1 MIGGAM
7 FDAVFAVPRQ
17 LTAVARRLLVSTLE
31 AVEAVPGI
39 AAALDDV
46 RATLKHSERL
56 ATFAAG
62 ELPEIVYQLEEIKT
76 RLEKLEASPA
86 SPRTG

>member
-1 MIGGAM
+1 M
-7 FDAVFAVPRQ
+7 FDVFGAAFAIPGQ
-17 LTAVARRLLVSTLE
+17 LTAVARRVLVSTLE
-31 AVEAVPGI
+31 AVEAVPKI

-62 ELPEIVYQLEEIKT
+62 ELPEIVYQLEEIKA
-76 RLEKLEASPA
+76 RLEKLETRTEAS
-86 SPRTG
+86 

>member
-1 MIGGAM
+1 M
-7 FDAVFAVPRQ
+7 FDVFDAAFAVPRQ
-17 LTAVARRLLVSTLE
+17 LTAVARRVLVSTLE
-31 AVEAVPGI
+31 AVEAVPKI

-76 RLEKLEASPA
+76 RLEKLETRTEAS
-86 SPRTG
+86 

>member
-7 FDAVFAVPRQ
+7 FDVFAVPRQ
-17 LTAVARRLLVSTLE
+17 LTAVARRVLVSTLE
-31 AVEAVPGI
+31 AVEAVPKI

-46 RATLKHSERL
+46 RSTLKHSERL

-62 ELPEIVYQLEEIKT
+62 ELPEIVYQLEEIKA
-76 RLEKLEASPA
+76 RLEKLETRTEAS
-86 SPRTG
+86 

>member
-1 MIGGAM
+1 MLDV
-7 FDAVFAVPRQ
+7 FDAAFAVPRQ
-17 LTAVARRLLVSTLE
+17 LTAVARRVLVSTLE
-31 AVEAVPGI
+31 AVEAVPRI

-76 RLEKLEASPA
+76 RLEKLETARARPEQVS
-86 SPRTG
+86 

>member
-1 MIGGAM
+1 M
-7 FDAVFAVPRQ
+7 FGVLDAVFAIPGQ
-17 LTAVARRLLVSTLE
+17 LTAVARRVLVSTFE
-31 AVEAVPGI
+31 AVEAVPRI

-62 ELPEIVYQLEEIKT
+62 ELPEIVYQLEEIKA
-76 RLEKLEASPA
+76 RLEKLES
-86 SPRTG
+86 RTEVS

>member
-1 MIGGAM
+1 LLGA
-7 FDAVFAVPRQ
+7 VLAVPRQ
-17 LTAVARRLLVSTLE
+17 FTAITRRVLVTAFE
-31 AVEAVPGI
+31 AVEAVPRI

-62 ELPEIVYQLEEIKT
+62 ELPEIVYQLEEIKA
-76 RLEKLEASPA
+76 RLEKLEANQGL
-86 SPRTG
+86 PRNG

>member
-1 MIGGAM
+1 M
-7 FDAVFAVPRQ
+7 FDVFDAAF
-17 LTAVARRLLVSTLE
+17 AVARHVLVSTWE
-31 AVEAVPGI
+31 AVEAVPKI

-62 ELPEIVYQLEEIKT
+62 ELPEIVYQLEEIKA
-76 RLEKLEASPA
+76 RLEKLETRTEAS
-86 SPRTG
+86 

>member
-1 MIGGAM
+1 ML
-7 FDAVFAVPRQ
+7 DVFAVPRQ
-17 LTAVARRLLVSTLE
+17 LTAVARRVLVSTLE
-31 AVEAVPGI
+31 AVEAVPKI
-39 AAALDDV
+39 AAALDDI

-76 RLEKLEASPA
+76 RLEKLETARARPEQMS
-86 SPRTG
+86 

>member
-1 MIGGAM
+1 M
-7 FDAVFAVPRQ
+7 FDFVFAVPRQ
-17 LTAVARRLLVSTLE
+17 LTAVARRVIVSTFE
-31 AVEAVPGI
+31 AVEAVPRI

-56 ATFAAG
+56 ATFAAS

-76 RLEKLEASPA
+76 RLEKLEATPA
-86 SPRTG
+86 LPRNG